1 MTKLIFQLETALS
14 ELFKIQNNLQDLDL
28 IYDEDLI
35 CDLKSQFIQR
45 YKLILTI
52 DQIEY
57 IYSI

>member
-1 MTKLIFQLETALS
+1 MTKLIFQLEQTLS

>member
-1 MTKLIFQLETALS
+1 MTKLIFQLETTLS

>member
-1 MTKLIFQLETALS
+1 MTKLIFKLEKTLN
-14 ELFKIQNNLQDLDL
+14 ELFKIQNNLQELDL

>member
-1 MTKLIFQLETALS
+1 MTELIFKLEQTLIK
-14 ELFKIQNNLQDLDL
+14 LFKIQNKLQELDL

>member
-1 MTKLIFQLETALS
+1 MTKLIFKLEQTLIK
-14 ELFKIQNNLQDLDL
+14 LFKIQNKLQELDL

>member
-1 MTKLIFQLETALS
+1 MTKLIFQLEQTLS

-57 IYSI
+57 IYNI

>member
-1 MTKLIFQLETALS
+1 MTKLIFQLEQTLS
-14 ELFKIQNNLQDLDL
+14 ELFKIQNNLQELDL

>member
-1 MTKLIFQLETALS
+1 MTKLIFQLEQTLS

-35 CDLKSQFIQR
+35 CDLKSQFIHR

-52 DQIEY
+52 DQI
-57 IYSI
+57 

>member
-1 MTKLIFQLETALS
+1 MTKLIFQLESTLN
-14 ELFKIQNNLQDLDL
+14 ELFKIQNNLQSLDL